1 MSIKDYVSAK
11 ICADYQVEQLLEVLQ
26 ELARHPATKVR
37 MTR

>member
-1 MSIKDYVSAK
+1 MSFKYYASTK

-37 MTR
+37 MAC